1 MYFHM
6 HYNICVPNHIL
17 HHPHHHNNI
26 TVKHHYDHHLHINV
40 TFFTIHSIGIVLI
53 FMPESPMFLLLKGRH
68 DETIEILQKIYEQ
81 NTSNPSR
88 SYPVSESFDIMIDL
102 LLLLLLKMLLFW
114 LSFIDLIV
122 LSILQLLLGIM
133 LFFSWIFI
141 TIIRDIIWYGNN
153 IKIIVWLKWEGCKNY
168 TDNTVL

>member
-1 MYFHM
+1 M
-6 HYNICVPNHIL
+6 HSNVFSHALQHLCSQSYASIL

-40 TFFTIHSIGIVLI
+40 TIFTIHSIGIVLI

-102 LLLLLLKMLLFW
+102 LLLLLLKIILFW
-114 LSFIDLIV
+114 LSFIDLTV
-122 LSILQLLLGIM
+122 LSILQ

-141 TIIRDIIWYGNN
+141 TIIRYHMIW
-153 IKIIVWLKWEGCKNY
+153 
-168 TDNTVL
+168 